1 MSEIK
6 VDTLNGK
13 TSAGNITVTSE
24 GGAATMQLQ
33 QGLAK
38 AWVQGSN
45 SAVIEDSNNIASG
58 TDNGVGDYT
67 YAFTN
72 NMGNNK
78 YAIIVATQWASL
90 ITFDPPERG
99 TSSFN
104 LRSFTRADSLT
115 VSDNENATAIHG
127 DLS

>member
-1 MSEIK
+1 MALGKIK
-6 VDTLNGK
+6 ADTLEHSTAGSLD
-13 TSAGNITVTSE
+13 TSYVV
-24 GGAATMQLQ
+24 
-33 QGLAK
+33 QGSAK
-38 AWVQGSN
+38 AWVQGSS

-127 DLS
+127 DLA